1 MLNDLFISKV
11 RVKMLELFMLNPTQM
26 FHVREIVRQVDEEIN
41 AVRREL
47 QRMEKGGMVR
57 SEWRANRRYYEFKK
71 EYLFYPELLAMMNKI
86 GGLGGEVI
94 QNRAKLG
101 KVKFA
106 FISGGFARGKT
117 PGPKDVEFLIVGTIV
132 LPELSALVKNEEVKR
147 AREINYTVMAEDEYK
162 YRVTRRDPFILDVLE
177 RPRIMLI
184 GEEEALLADV

>member
-11 RVKMLELFMLNPTQM
+11 RVKMLQLFMLNPNQM
-26 FHVREIVRQVDEEIN
+26 YHVREIVRQVDEEIN

-57 SEWRANRRYYEFKK
+57 SEWRANRRYYEFRKD
-71 EYLFYPELLAMMNKI
+71 YLFYSELLAMMNKV
-86 GGLGGEVI
+86 GGLGGDII
-94 QNRAKLG
+94 QNRIKLG

-106 FISGGFARGKT
+106 FMSGGFARGKK
-117 PGPKDVEFLIVGTIV
+117 PGDKDIELFVVGTIV
-132 LPELSALVKNEEVKR
+132 LPELTAIVKQEEVKR
-147 AREINYTVMAEDEYK
+147 QREINYSVMTEEEYK

-177 RPRIMLI
+177 RPRVMLI

>member
-11 RVKMLELFMLNPTQM
+11 RVKMLQLFMLNPTQM

-57 SEWRANRRYYEFKK
+57 SEWRANRRYYEFRK
-71 EYLFYPELLAMMNKI
+71 EYLFYSELLAMMNKI
-86 GGLGGEVI
+86 GGLGGEII

-106 FISGGFARGKT
+106 FISGGFARGKN
-117 PGPKDVEFLIVGTIV
+117 PGPKDVELLVVGTIV

>member
-11 RVKMLELFMLNPTQM
+11 RVKMLQLFMLNPQEC

-47 QRMEKGGMVR
+47 LRMEKGGMVR
-57 SEWRANRRYYEFKK
+57 SEWRANRRYYEFRKD
-71 EYLFYPELLAMMNKI
+71 YLFYPDLLSMMNKV
-86 GGLGGEVI
+86 GGLGGEI
-94 QNRAKLG
+94 IKNKAKLG

-106 FISGGFARGKT
+106 FVSGGFVRGKK
-117 PGPKDVEFLIVGTIV
+117 PGPKDVELLLVGTVV
-132 LPELSALVKNEEVKR
+132 LPELGALVKEEEAKR
-147 AREINYTVMAEDEYK
+147 EREINYTVMAEDEYK

-177 RPRIMLI
+177 RPRVMLI

>member
-11 RVKMLELFMLNPTQM
+11 RVKMLQLFMLNPTQM

-86 GGLGGEVI
+86 SGLGGEII

-106 FISGGFARGKT
+106 FISGGFARGKN
-117 PGPKDVEFLIVGTIV
+117 PGPKDVELLIVGTIV
-132 LPELSALVKNEEVKR
+132 LPELSALVKTEEVKR
-147 AREINYTVMAEDEYK
+147 GREINYTVMAEDEYK

>member
-11 RVKMLELFMLNPTQM
+11 RVKMLQLFMLNPTQM

-47 QRMEKGGMVR
+47 QRMEKGSMVR

-86 GGLGGEVI
+86 GGLGGEII

-106 FISGGFARGKT
+106 FISGGFARGKI
-117 PGPKDVEFLIVGTIV
+117 PGPKDVELLMVGTIV
-132 LPELSALVKNEEVKR
+132 LPELSALVKNEEANR
-147 AREINYTVMAEDEYK
+147 GREINYTVMPEEEYK

-177 RPRIMLI
+177 RPRVMLI

>member
-11 RVKMLELFMLNPTQM
+11 RVKMLQLFMLNPMTM

-86 GGLGGEVI
+86 TGLGGEII

-117 PGPKDVEFLIVGTIV
+117 PGPKDVELLTVGTIV
-132 LPELSALVKNEEVKR
+132 LPELSALVKSEEVKR
-147 AREINYTVMAEDEYK
+147 GREINYTVMAEDEYK

>member
-11 RVKMLELFMLNPTQM
+11 RVKMLQLFMLNPGEM

-57 SEWRANRRYYEFKK
+57 SEWRANRRYYEFRKD
-71 EYLFYPELLAMMNKI
+71 YLFYSELLAMMNKV
-86 GGLGGEVI
+86 GGLGGEI
-94 QNRAKLG
+94 IKNKAKLG

-106 FISGGFARGKT
+106 FVSGGFVRGKT
-117 PGPKDVEFLIVGTIV
+117 PGTKDVELLLVGTIV
-132 LPELSALVKNEEVKR
+132 LPELSALVKEEEAKR
-147 AREINYTVMAEDEYK
+147 EREINYTVMTEDEYK

-177 RPRIMLI
+177 RPRVMLI
-184 GEEEALLADV
+184 GEEEALLADI

>member
-11 RVKMLELFMLNPTQM
+11 RVKMLQLFMLNPGQM
-26 FHVREIVRQVDEEIN
+26 YHVREIVRQIDEEIN

-57 SEWRANRRYYEFKK
+57 SEWRANRRYYDFRKD
-71 EYLFYPELLAMMNKI
+71 YLFYSELIAMMNKVA
-86 GGLGGEVI
+86 GLGGDII

-106 FISGGFARGKT
+106 FVSGGFVRGKKPT
-117 PGPKDVEFLIVGTIV
+117 EKDVELLLVGTIV
-132 LPELSALVKNEEVKR
+132 LPELTAVVKQEEVKR
-147 AREINYTVMAEDEYK
+147 AREINYSVMTEDEYK
-162 YRVTRRDPFILDVLE
+162 FRVTKRDPFILNVLE

-184 GEEEALLADV
+184 GDEEALLADI

>member
-1 MLNDLFISKV
+1 
-11 RVKMLELFMLNPTQM
+11 MLNPMTM

-86 GGLGGEVI
+86 TGLGGEII

-117 PGPKDVEFLIVGTIV
+117 PGPKDVELLTVGTIV
-132 LPELSALVKNEEVKR
+132 LPELSALVKSEEVKR
-147 AREINYTVMAEDEYK
+147 GREINYTVMAEDEYK

>member
-11 RVKMLELFMLNPTQM
+11 RVKMLQLFMLNPSVM

-47 QRMEKGGMVR
+47 LRMEKGGMVR

-86 GGLGGEVI
+86 SGLGGEI
-94 QNRAKLG
+94 LQNRAKLG

-106 FISGGFARGKT
+106 FISGGFARGKV
-117 PGPKDVEFLIVGTIV
+117 PGARDVELLVVGTIV

-147 AREINYTVMAEDEYK
+147 GREINYTVMAEDEYK

>member
-11 RVKMLELFMLNPTQM
+11 RVKMLRLFMLNPGEM

-47 QRMEKGGMVR
+47 LRMEKGGMVR

-71 EYLFYPELLAMMNKI
+71 EYLFYPELLAMMNTT
-86 GGLGGEVI
+86 GGLGGEII

-101 KVKFA
+101 KIRFA
-106 FISGGFARGKT
+106 FVSGGFARGKT
-117 PGPKDVEFLIVGTIV
+117 PGPKDVEMLIVGTVV
-132 LPELSALVKNEEVKR
+132 LPELTAIVKQEEAKR
-147 AREINYTVMAEDEYK
+147 NREINYTVMTDEEYRF
-162 YRVTRRDPFILDVLE
+162 RVTKRDPFILDVLE

-184 GEEEALLADV
+184 GEEEALLADI